1 MCRRGPDKKQEQ
13 CRSIARHWEGGASL
27 NSRRILAVPVSRLR
41 INSRLVDPKILH
53 ITFLAGGLGAI
64 AVTSFA
70 QLPTKAPHSS
80 VITLTPQPGYFTEPA
95 IAINTTNPM
104 QVVAVYLDHL

>member
-27 NSRRILAVPVSRLR
+27 NSRRILAVRVSRLR
-41 INSRLVDPKILH
+41 INSRLLDRKILH

-64 AVTSFA
+64 AGNSFA
-70 QLPTKAPHSS
+70 QLPPKAPNSS

-95 IAINTTNPM
+95 GQKRYEIGRAH
-104 QVVAVYLDHL
+104 V